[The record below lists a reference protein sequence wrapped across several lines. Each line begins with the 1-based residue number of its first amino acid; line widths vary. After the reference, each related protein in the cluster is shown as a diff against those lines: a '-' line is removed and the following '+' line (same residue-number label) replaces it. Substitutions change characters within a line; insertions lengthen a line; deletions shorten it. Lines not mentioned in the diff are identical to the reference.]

1 MIYIRATV
9 HLLKLLLLYRNRH
22 TKHLSPHEQP
32 YFVSFEFPPTFHTI
46 NVNDNMYSFDHFK
59 MYNFDYYAFLF
70 SPNLSTTLGWG
81 RDYRV

>member
-1 MIYIRATV
+1 MFGK
-9 HLLKLLLLYRNRH
+9 LKENIANINNQEKALEGMN
-22 TKHLSPHEQP
+22 TIHE
-32 YFVSFEFPPTFHTI
+32 ENAI
-46 NVNDNMYSFDHFK
+46 NVNDNMYSFDHFR